1 MIASGVSTTWACA
14 ARGRA
19 IKSAISHAVV
29 STVAIAGMRAS
40 DLLFLILAMLLGFL
54 LTPLLVHAADAKP
67 AGPAAAPARAE
78 VQSSLYA
85 GRLLTV
91 DQNGAGSYQRG
102 TDLWTLRLVMAV
114 PFPLGIRVAARGD
127 LTSLGQIDP
136 NNLDLTS
143 VRTAE
148 GYGAISKSWKVA
160 GFDVGPAVGGGA
172 LVPVQASAWVYQG
185 LVAGGLRIGHGRSW
199 AYAFVGVDG
208 AADAACACDGGL
220 RFIAPASVEFKRFA
234 AIADFVSGS
243 GGRVRAGILFR
254 IPMP

>member
-1 MIASGVSTTWACA
+1 VTCGEQSAAPGTKSGTSHVCASG
-14 ARGRA
+14 
-19 IKSAISHAVV
+19 
-29 STVAIAGMRAS
+29 AGTGGFTGS
-40 DLLFLILAMLLGFL
+40 DLISLPLSVLLGL
-54 LTPLLVHAADAKP
+54 LLASFASADDAKP
-67 AGPAAAPARAE
+67 AVAAPAKAE

-136 NNLDLTS
+136 NNLDLAS

-160 GFDVGPAVGGGA
+160 GFDVGPAIGGGA

-220 RFIAPASVEFKRFA
+220 RFIAPASLEFKRFA
-234 AIADFVSGS
+234 AIADFVSGP
-243 GGRVRAGILFR
+243 GGRVRAGVLFR